1 MKNKIILRIAA
12 LILCLICAAG
22 SLTSCGFFVETF
34 LSEYTGVRT
43 SAWTEYPSPTYPD
56 EETTASPETTE
67 ESLEVTAGV
76 PETTASPV
84 TEAETTSVPETTKAP
99 ETTKKP
105 ETTKA
110 PETTKKPET
119 TKAPAV
125 TEPAPS
131 LEYADH
137 VYLIAKDSGNCD
149 ELVGRVNVHVFFVND
164 TVSSWDQSK
173 KSELERSFAEQERS
187 LEADA
192 KGYGKSLDITFTYT
206 SVNISVPVDT
216 ASTDD
221 AWQEAALMA
230 LGLKNLA
237 SAQTMLNTIYGGD
250 SNPIVF
256 AINKAGRAYASWST
270 GVKSERVTLFSSDYT
285 SLRHELCH
293 LYGARDFYYP
303 AEAKELANT
312 YIPDSLMSGGV
323 SVDALT
329 AYLIGWDEELDSGA
343 RKFLEATKHYTREY
357 LDAEQDKQSVTGNVT
372 NYVLSYGVYT
382 GYLER
387 GIPNGVGKIVYTS
400 GDVYEGNFFNGDRH
414 GKGKYTWTNGNVY
427 DGDWVL
433 SVRTGKGVLIWA
445 DSGNIY
451 DGDWLDGQRTGKGT
465 FTWSDGAVYIGDYV
479 NGYRHGKGK
488 YIWTDGSVYEGDFV
502 ENERTGKGTMTY
514 SGGNVY
520 TGDWLNGK
528 CHGEGTMRYSSG
540 SVYVGAWQSGNRTG
554 YGRMDWYDGS
564 SYEGE
569 WLENKRHGYGKYIN
583 QYGQVYEGMWSNDSF
598 LG

>member
-1 MKNKIILRIAA
+1 MKNKKILRVAA
-12 LILCLICAAG
+12 LMLCLLCAAC
-22 SLTSCGFFVETF
+22 SLSSCGLFIETF
-34 LSEYTGVRT
+34 LSEYTGART
-43 SAWTEYPSPTYPD
+43 SAWTEYPSPTYPE
-56 EETTASPETTE
+56 EETTLSPETAEEQTE
-67 ESLEVTAGV
+67 GTAGV

-84 TEAETTSVPETTKAP
+84 IEAETTRAPETTKTPETTKAP
-99 ETTKKP
+99 ETTKVP
-105 ETTKA
+105 ETTK
-110 PETTKKPET
+110 T
-119 TKAPAV
+119 PAV

-131 LEYADH
+131 LEYSDH

-149 ELVGRVNVHVFFVND
+149 ELVGRVNVHDFFVND
-164 TVSSWDQSK
+164 TVSSWDQSRR
-173 KSELERSFAEQERS
+173 SELERSFAEQERS

-192 KGYGKSLDITFTYT
+192 KKYGKALDITFTYT
-206 SVNISVPVDT
+206 TVNISVLADT
-216 ASTDD
+216 ATTDD

-230 LGLKNLA
+230 LGLKNIA

-270 GVKSERVTLFSSDYT
+270 GANSERVTLFSSDYT

-303 AEAKELANT
+303 AEAKELAST
-312 YIPDSLMSGGV
+312 YIPDSLMGGGE

-357 LDAEQDKQSVTGNVT
+357 LDAEQDKQNVTGNVT
-372 NYVLSYGVYT
+372 NYALSYGVYT

-427 DGDWVL
+427 DGDWIQ
-433 SVRTGKGVLIWA
+433 SVRTGKGILVWA

-451 DGDWLDGQRTGKGT
+451 DGDWLDGQRTGKAT
-465 FTWSDGAVYIGDYV
+465 FTWASGDVYIGDYLD
-479 NGYRHGKGK
+479 GARHGKGK
-488 YIWTDGSVYEGDFV
+488 YIWASGNVYEGDFV
-502 ENERTGKGTMTY
+502 QNERTGNGTMTY
-514 SGGNVY
+514 ASGNVY
-520 TGDWLNGK
+520 TGEWLN
-528 CHGEGTMRYSSG
+528 
-540 SVYVGAWQSGNRTG
+540 GNRTG
-554 YGRMDWYDGS
+554 YGEMKWADGS
-564 SYEGE
+564 SYAGE
-569 WLENKRHGYGKYIN
+569 WLENKCHGYGKYIN
-583 QYGQVYEGMWSNDSF
+583 QYGQAYEGMWSNDSF